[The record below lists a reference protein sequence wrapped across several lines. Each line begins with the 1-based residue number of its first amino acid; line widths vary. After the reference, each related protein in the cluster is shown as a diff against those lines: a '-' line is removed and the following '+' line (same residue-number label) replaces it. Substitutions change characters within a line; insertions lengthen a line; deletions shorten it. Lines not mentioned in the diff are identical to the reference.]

1 MTYQGGTFSLRH
13 DDTWCVHKSH
23 ILDIFGLKDE
33 PEWCSAKSIIIRKP
47 SIVVNNTF
55 KNILQRELS
64 SSCASV
70 FELGSD
76 EIALLPR
83 NHHRGYKWYRE
94 GSKYYQSLLE
104 QY

>member
-1 MTYQGGTFSLRH
+1 M
-13 DDTWCVHKSH
+13 
-23 ILDIFGLKDE
+23 LDIFGLKDE

-76 EIALLPR
+76 KIALHFLATIIVS
-83 NHHRGYKWYRE
+83 RGQQVP
-94 GSKYYQSLLE
+94 YQSLLE